1 MIVEI
6 ALLVLAAV
14 LVLIGIAGT
23 VYPALPGPVLVFGG
37 LFLAAWTNDYEYV
50 SWFTLTVLGL
60 LTILTFIADFLATV
74 LGVRRVGASGLA
86 MWGAFIGAIV
96 GIFFGLIGLLM
107 GPFVG
112 AVGGELI
119 ARGRVD
125 QASRVGIATWLGL
138 IFGTLAKLA
147 LIVAMLGVFL
157 TAYFI

>member
-1 MIVEI
+1 MVVEI

-23 VYPALPGPVLVFGG
+23 IYPALPGPVLVFVG

-60 LTILTFIADFLATV
+60 LTVLTFIADFLATV

-86 MWGAFIGAIV
+86 MWGAFIGAIA

-119 ARGRVD
+119 ARGRID